1 VRLDVYFTPSELA
14 GAELPG
20 RVVVV
25 DVLRATSTIVE
36 ALTNG
41 AKAVFPVDSA
51 DEAARIA
58 QGIGRDTLLLCGER
72 KGLRIEGFDLGNA
85 PTEFS
90 PDRVRGNSLA
100 MTTSNGTRAFLAV
113 AERRGGKANGG
124 ILAGSFLNLTAV
136 ARVLADEEQGTIVCA
151 GRDGRFGLDD
161 ALCAGALIQ
170 AVERAGASPELND
183 AAEAARRLPGTDR
196 DMARALAR
204 TAAGEY
210 LASIGHG
217 ADVRFCGQVDRSSV
231 VPRFRDRT
239 ITAD

>member
-1 VRLDVYFTPSELA
+1 MRLDVYFTPSELPA
-14 GAELPG
+14 AELPAL
-20 RVVVV
+20 VVVV

-58 QGIGRDTLLLCGER
+58 QGIGRDSLLLCGER

-85 PTEFS
+85 PVEFT
-90 PDRVRGNSLA
+90 PDRVRGRSLA

-113 AERRGGKANGG
+113 AERKGGKADGS
-124 ILAGSFLNLTAV
+124 ILAGSFLNLGAV
-136 ARVLADEEQGTIVCA
+136 AQALASVDGAAIVCA
-151 GRDGRFGLDD
+151 GREGRFGLDD
-161 ALCAGALIQ
+161 ALCAGALVL
-170 AVERAGASPELND
+170 ALERAGRSPELND
-183 AAEAARRLPGTDR
+183 AAAAARCLPASDR
-196 DMARALAR
+196 DMSRALAH
-204 TAAGEY
+204 TEAGES
-210 LASIGHG
+210 LATIGHS
-217 ADVRFCGQVDRSSV
+217 ADVRFCGQVDRSGV